1 VIEES
6 FIMEAGDGGGR
17 GVGGRKEREG
27 LPGPCERWGGV
38 NIGCYALS
46 LCYFL
51 SLLRAGPSM
60 SPITCTTTTIWNTVR
75 SARIKT
81 LAVLL

>member
-1 VIEES
+1 MS
-6 FIMEAGDGGGR
+6 GR
-17 GVGGRKEREG
+17 
-27 LPGPCERWGGV
+27 GGV
-38 NIGCYALS
+38 NTGCYVLL

-75 SARIKT
+75 SARIKKKKKKKKGDET
-81 LAVLL
+81 QYLYAVSPTNL

>member
-1 VIEES
+1 MIEES
-6 FIMEAGDGGGR
+6 FIIEAGDGGGK
-17 GVGGRKEREG
+17 GVGGRKERKG
-27 LPGPCERWGGV
+27 LPGPYKRWGGV
-38 NIGCYALS
+38 NTGCYTLL

-51 SLLRAGPSM
+51 SLLRAGPLI

>member
-1 VIEES
+1 MGGEGE
-6 FIMEAGDGGGR
+6 GGGR
-17 GVGGRKEREG
+17 EEREG
-27 LPGPCERWGGV
+27 LPGPCERRGGE
-38 NIGCYALS
+38 YKLLRFS
-46 LCYFL
+46 RLCYFL
-51 SLLRAGPSM
+51 SLLRAGPSI

>member
-1 VIEES
+1 MS
-6 FIMEAGDGGGR
+6 S
-17 GVGGRKEREG
+17 RE
-27 LPGPCERWGGV
+27 GV
-38 NIGCYALS
+38 NIGCYALLL

-51 SLLRAGPSM
+51 SLLRAGPLI